1 MARVRISEF
10 GIIQKLLAGATVAFY
25 KSDDSGESTGD
36 LATIYSASSGSTQTS
51 NPQTLDTNGKLPV
64 SCYVEEKIVAEISNI
79 SDLADRS
86 IRKSRQNPLQFALGA
101 TNAAY
106 EGAAVDGSVEEAQGY
121 ASDASDALDAINKV
135 FSGAASTTSLT
146 ISTGSKA
153 FTVAAGL
160 PFGVGQF
167 VIATSAADPT
177 VDYMSGQITAY
188 SGTTLTVDVTTAAG
202 SGTHTDWNIMI
213 SGPRGA
219 TGATGPSG
227 AGTGDVL
234 AANAGSEY
242 TAVAST
248 FRSNIGLGDAA
259 VQPASAFAT
268 AAQGALAENA
278 IQTGNATK
286 LTQSAT
292 QNTTSGTTVNFGS
305 IPSGVKKIEI
315 NVAGISTNGTSDIE
329 LTIGDSGGIETTGYS
344 GSVTE
349 FSASGIATDSAP
361 TDAFTVVRNPDIAS
375 TFSGKI
381 ELSLVDAATFTWAL
395 SGNIADDVARG
406 QHLFS
411 GKKSL
416 SAELTQL
423 QLQTA
428 SGTQTF
434 DAGSVSIQ
442 YYKDA

>member
-135 FSGAASTTSLT
+135 FSGATSTTSLT

-248 FRSNIGLGDAA
+248 FRSNIGLDTG
-259 VQPASAFAT
+259 AT
-268 AAQGALAENA
+268 SSIETIRSIPQNS
-278 IQTGNATK
+278 
-286 LTQSAT
+286 QSAAYT
-292 QNTTSGTTVNFGS
+292 LVASDAGKHIFHPSADTTARTFTIPENSSVSFPIGTAITIVNQDSAGVLTIDITTDTLVLAGSGTTGS
-305 IPSGVKKIEI
+305 RTLAA
-315 NVAGISTNGTSDIE
+315 N
-329 LTIGDSGGIETTGYS
+329 
-344 GSVTE
+344 
-349 FSASGIATDSAP
+349 GIATILKI
-361 TDAFTVVRNPDIAS
+361 TS
-375 TFSGKI
+375 TIWMISGI
-381 ELSLVDAATFTWAL
+381 
-395 SGNIADDVARG
+395 G
-406 QHLFS
+406 
-411 GKKSL
+411 
-416 SAELTQL
+416 LT
-423 QLQTA
+423 
-428 SGTQTF
+428 
-434 DAGSVSIQ
+434 
-442 YYKDA
+442 